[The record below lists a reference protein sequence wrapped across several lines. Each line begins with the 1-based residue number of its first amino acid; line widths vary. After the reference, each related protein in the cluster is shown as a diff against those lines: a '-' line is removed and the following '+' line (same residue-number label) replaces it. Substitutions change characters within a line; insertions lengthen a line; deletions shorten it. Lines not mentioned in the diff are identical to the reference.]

1 MWWRA
6 GGAQTRWHAVAD
18 GHPEYF
24 ASDDIHL
31 SGAGLRAFTAAL
43 EDAGHFLPLLPKPDR
58 SAAFAVLTAPDVPSV
73 LIEMGYLSNV
83 KDATLLTQIQHRQRL
98 AGILARSIEGYFA
111 WRGVGRKP

>member
-1 MWWRA
+1 MTY
-6 GGAQTRWHAVAD
+6 AQRDTRNHS
-18 GHPEYF
+18 HRF
-24 ASDDIHL
+24 ATMLLH
-31 SGAGLRAFTAAL
+31 
-43 EDAGHFLPLLPKPDR
+43 DAGHFLPLLPKPDR